1 MPEPSIRFTSSVER
15 DKDGTWWFAHVPKT
29 VRAKLKDRER
39 RGHTAVRVTIG
50 QTSWDASIMPWADG
64 SGQITL
70 KKGVRT
76 AEELQLGQRVRI
88 EVVPR

>member
-15 DKDGTWWFAHVPKT
+15 DKDGTWWFAHVPKA
-29 VRAKLKDRER
+29 VRAKMKDHER

-50 QTSWDASIMPWADG
+50 QTSWDASLMPWADG
-64 SGQITL
+64 SAQITL
-70 KKGVRT
+70 KKTVRD
-76 AEELQLGQRVRI
+76 AEELQLGARVRI